1 MKRNIVRAMHVNNF
15 FTNLVKLVWSVTWW
29 GKRWCLDLVPVRPV
43 SGVDG
48 AQVAAISLTKE
59 MVAYFFVFP
68 NYYQYYS
75 NSEISLFSLAEE
87 GSGKIFLKYRVD
99 FEYIFNK
106 KKPE

>member
-1 MKRNIVRAMHVNNF
+1 
-15 FTNLVKLVWSVTWW
+15 
-29 GKRWCLDLVPVRPV
+29 
-43 SGVDG
+43 
-48 AQVAAISLTKE
+48 

>member
-1 MKRNIVRAMHVNNF
+1 
-15 FTNLVKLVWSVTWW
+15 
-29 GKRWCLDLVPVRPV
+29 
-43 SGVDG
+43 
-48 AQVAAISLTKE
+48 

-75 NSEISLFSLAEE
+75 NSEILAEE